1 MSVTFTNN
9 WDNVLNKLESIVK
22 TEFKSTLKTYRG
34 LGNVMG
40 QLGQRYGG
48 LTAGDLN
55 ALYSAGTS
63 RQNYNQA
70 VLDAYRSNQM
80 NPLKGALMPLT
91 LGQQFLK
98 GTPSVGNVQQYT
110 QTYQPSPNPFLQGL
124 GLSFAYGQPQG
135 QPQA

>member
-1 MSVTFTNN
+1 
-9 WDNVLNKLESIVK
+9 
-22 TEFKSTLKTYRG
+22 
-34 LGNVMG
+34 MG